1 MSAAP
6 PTGAVLVTGASTGIG
21 RAAAERLARAG
32 TPVLAGVR
40 KDADAQALG
49 AIPGVEPVILDVTN
63 ADHIAALAER
73 LRGGSLR
80 GLVNNAGIAVP
91 GPLEALPLDELRR
104 QFEVNVFS
112 CVAVAQASIPALRTG
127 RGRVVN
133 VGSIGGRVGQ
143 AYVGAYC
150 GSKGAIHLMSAS
162 LRQELH
168 PWGIWVACVEPGT
181 IATEIWGKGE
191 AAAED
196 LTGHMTDEQR
206 SLYGASLATM
216 RELVGRQ
223 SQRGISPDDVAER
236 IEHAL
241 FARRPK
247 GYYLVGND
255 ARFLDTM
262 QRVLPVRARDRVLR
276 RLLGV

>member
-6 PTGAVLVTGASTGIG
+6 PFGAVLVTGASTGIG
-21 RAAAERLARAG
+21 RATAERLARAG
-32 TPVLAGVR
+32 LPVLAGVR
-40 KDADAQALG
+40 READADALRRT
-49 AIPGVEPVILDVTN
+49 PGVEPLILDVT
-63 ADHIAALAER
+63 DPEHLGQLSER

-80 GLVNNAGIAVP
+80 GVVNNAGIAVP
-91 GPLEALPLDELRR
+91 GPLEALPLDELRK

-112 CVAVAQASIPALRTG
+112 CVAVAQATIPALRSG
-127 RGRVVN
+127 RGRIVN

-150 GSKGAIHLMSAS
+150 GSKGAIRLMSAS

-206 SLYGASLATM
+206 SLYGSSLATM
-216 RELVGRQ
+216 RELVGKQ
-223 SQRGISPDDVAER
+223 AQRGISPDDVAER

-241 FARRPK
+241 FASRPK
-247 GYYLVGND
+247 GYYLIGND
-255 ARFLDTM
+255 ARFLDAM